1 MQPIKNPL
9 ISVIMSCH
17 NSIPEQLKES
27 IESILN
33 QSYSNFELLV
43 ADNGETFN
51 LKHFIDNFKD
61 NRIKYIKNDPIIH
74 PAASYDTLA
83 LLSKGIYV
91 AIQDHDDISL
101 PDRLQVEKEELDNN
115 PSVQSVSSKIR
126 MFGIIN
132 KDDGIA
138 MEPEQVKQEL
148 LFSQP
153 IKQPTFMKRKE
164 FCNKYKYDSNWV
176 IYDFEFWSRTRN
188 IPHKIIDK
196 ILLKYRKD
204 KGNSGKERFE
214 NIRKE
219 HCLIVQRNM
228 KELGL
233 DFPIELCKMLDPF
246 NHNKFNSNY
255 VKIFKN
261 SKDILLKHID
271 ELLFNRKLKEIESKA
286 T

>member
-1 MQPIKNPL
+1 MQSTKNTL

-43 ADNGETFN
+43 ADNGESFN

-74 PAASYDTLA
+74 PATSYDNLA
-83 LLSKGIYV
+83 MISKGSYI

-101 PDRLQVEKEELDNN
+101 PNRLQIEKEALDNN
-115 PSVQSVSSKIR
+115 PTIQSVSSRIN
-126 MFGIIN
+126 MFGLIN
-132 KDDGIA
+132 RDDGIA

-164 FCNKYKYDSNWV
+164 FCSKYKYDSNWM

-188 IPHKIIDK
+188 IPHKIIDE

-204 KGNSGKERFE
+204 KGNSTKERFE

-228 KELGL
+228 RELGL

-246 NHNKFNSNY
+246 NRNKFNSNY
-255 VKIFKN
+255 VKIFKD
-261 SKDILLKHID
+261 SKDILLKYID
-271 ELLFNRKLKEIESKA
+271 EILFNRKLKEIESKVL
-286 T
+286 